1 MRNQEESPFV
11 TTWGTVLEYL
21 GLTTDTELKVKW
33 NYQCFIILRNFMD
46 EFPND
51 MVGTAKMPAASH
63 LFMMNQ
69 ECEKIWNYCTYAG
82 EQEDIQ
88 KAVAFLCTRVKDP
101 VTDDYKKHTCVMKY
115 RRVTEELMLMIKP
128 GDHPNWS
135 VDSSHAVSQDMR
147 NHSRIYMI
155 LSKGVTYSGSTKQ
168 SLNTK
173 S

>member
-1 MRNQEESPFV
+1 MRNKEESPFV

-82 EQEDIQ
+82 EPEDIQ
-88 KAVAFLCTRVKDP
+88 KQWYFYVQEWRIQLQMITR
-101 VTDDYKKHTCVMKY
+101 
-115 RRVTEELMLMIKP
+115 
-128 GDHPNWS
+128 
-135 VDSSHAVSQDMR
+135 
-147 NHSRIYMI
+147 
-155 LSKGVTYSGSTKQ
+155 
-168 SLNTK
+168 SLHV
-173 S
+173 